1 MWAGSRLGTMALDLY
16 PGLVNARVK
25 LKLVVALLLFWQ
37 GIPAFPI
44 ADAAAGSYSFTNAGS
59 TGVNGPIQESIT
71 AAYAGTSLA
80 GQVFV
85 KTRGIQ
91 LWTVPAT
98 DTYSVVVAGAS
109 GGYVP
114 LKLGGKGRVITS
126 QIRLNQGQVLKI
138 LVGQEGGRA
147 AIANAWAGGGGG
159 GTFVIDSA
167 TSSAIIIA
175 GGGGGAAQS
184 SSSYSNSAGS
194 TGLDAAAYNSTSGV
208 SGTSG
213 GAGGTNGAGGVSNGS
228 WCGGGGG
235 GLTGDGANS
244 YSYAYG
250 GKSFTNGGIGGAH
263 YVPSAVTN
271 VLGGFGGGGGAI
283 AMDYY
288 ETNGGGGGGYSGGG
302 CGRNANTTG
311 GIGGGGGGGN
321 FVTGVYVSN
330 SLNTGHGY
338 ATFTRMNLS
347 PASISITAAS
357 ITTLRTITSLNATA
371 NAPGKVTFFAN
382 GKRIAGCISIGT
394 QINGANYTATCNW
407 RPSVRGS
414 TTISALIIPT
424 DIYSDG
430 KSPNVQVNI
439 AGRSGTR

>member
-1 MWAGSRLGTMALDLY
+1 
-16 PGLVNARVK
+16 VK
-25 LKLVVALLLFWQ
+25 IGRWVLILLLVAPSF
-37 GIPAFPI
+37 GLSSFEI
-44 ADAAAGSYSFTNAGS
+44 AHAAPGTYSFTTAGS
-59 TGVNGPIQESIT
+59 TGANGPVQESVT

-85 KTRGIQ
+85 KTRGVQ

-98 DTYSVVVAGAS
+98 DTYSVVAAGAS

-114 LKLGGKGRVITS
+114 LKSGGKGRVITS
-126 QIRLNQGQVLKI
+126 QVRLTQGQVLKI

-167 TSSAIIIA
+167 TTSAILVA

-194 TGLDAAAYNSTSGV
+194 TGLDAATYNSTSGV
-208 SGTSG
+208 AGTSG
-213 GAGGTNGAGGVSNGS
+213 GAGGTNGSGGVSNGS

-235 GLTGDGANS
+235 GLTGDGSNS
-244 YSYAYG
+244 YSYAFG
-250 GKSFTNGGIGGAH
+250 GKSFTNGGVGGAH

-271 VLGGFGGGGGAI
+271 ILGGFGGGGGAI

-321 FVTGVYVSN
+321 FVTGVYISN
-330 SLNTGHGY
+330 SLNSGHGY
-338 ATFTRMNLS
+338 VTFTRMNLS
-347 PASISITAAS
+347 PASISIAS
-357 ITTLRTITSLNATA
+357 VSIATLRMTTSLNATA
-371 NAPGKVTFFAN
+371 NAPGTVTFFAN
-382 GKRIAGCISIGT
+382 GKRIAGCISMRT
-394 QINGANYTATCNW
+394 QVSGSDYTATCNW
-407 RPSVRGS
+407 KPSVRGS
-414 TTISALIIPT
+414 ATIHALIIPIDT
-424 DIYSDG
+424 YSDG
-430 KSPNVQVNI
+430 RSPNLQVSI
-439 AGRSGTR
+439 AGRSGKR